1 MSKRKRYGR
10 TTDVLRKWNGYF
22 ILIAIVTS
30 RTYMYNITQPAKE
43 KKNPYKS
50 RDHFLSD
57 REYGRYVKTVLQ
69 PGMKVRARETYE
81 SVSMGDFGVY
91 LQTNDGTPPAQV
103 TWEGLGDAYWVYW
116 HQVDLLPSEDE
127 KKPADS
133 SEWGHVCG
141 KWAVIILKIMI
152 SVAMH

>member
-1 MSKRKRYGR
+1 
-10 TTDVLRKWNGYF
+10 
-22 ILIAIVTS
+22 
-30 RTYMYNITQPAKE
+30 MYNTTQPAKE

-103 TWEGLGDAYWVYW
+103 TWEG
-116 HQVDLLPSEDE
+116 
-127 KKPADS
+127 
-133 SEWGHVCG
+133 WGTPTGCTASG
-141 KWAVIILKIMI
+141 GLTAFGGREET
-152 SVAMH
+152 S

>member
-1 MSKRKRYGR
+1 MQRYGKFNAFNTVSKRER
-10 TTDVLRKWNGYF
+10 TTDVLRKRNGCF
-22 ILIAIVTS
+22 ILIATVTS

-81 SVSMGDFGVY
+81 SVSMRLWGISTDERRH
-91 LQTNDGTPPAQV
+91 TPCP
-103 TWEGLGDAYWVYW
+103 
-116 HQVDLLPSEDE
+116 
-127 KKPADS
+127 
-133 SEWGHVCG
+133 GHVG
-141 KWAVIILKIMI
+141 GASGRLLGVLA
-152 SVAMH
+152 SGGLTALGGREENS

>member
-1 MSKRKRYGR
+1 
-10 TTDVLRKWNGYF
+10 
-22 ILIAIVTS
+22 
-30 RTYMYNITQPAKE
+30 MYNITQLAKE

-127 KKPADS
+127 KKTTNS
-133 SEWGHVCG
+133 SEWGRVCVCVCVG
-141 KWAVIILKIMI
+141 GGRSIYLGMANKCLMPQGMFCFA
-152 SVAMH
+152 

>member
-1 MSKRKRYGR
+1 
-10 TTDVLRKWNGYF
+10 
-22 ILIAIVTS
+22 
-30 RTYMYNITQPAKE
+30 MYNTTQLAKE

-69 PGMKVRARETYE
+69 SGMKVRARETYE

-103 TWEGLGDAYWVYW
+103 TLEG
-116 HQVDLLPSEDE
+116 
-127 KKPADS
+127 
-133 SEWGHVCG
+133 WGTPTGCTSIRWTYCPQRTRRKQLTPVSGAFVCVG
-141 KWAVIILKIMI
+141 SGAV
-152 SVAMH
+152 